1 MAAKQP
7 KTIIALYGDQVVN
20 MDYLIPRG
28 IADKQR
34 FSLACARVMDNVGKG
49 HVVEDGKVYA
59 LSGASRMAKVVTD
72 PELRAA
78 VLAAAGI
85 PAMPPGTR

>member
-1 MAAKQP
+1 MAKTP
-7 KTIIALYGDQVVN
+7 KTIIAIYGDKVVN

-28 IADKQR
+28 I
-34 FSLACARVMDNVGKG
+34 MGNVGRG

-72 PELRAA
+72 PAERAA
-78 VLAAAGI
+78 VLACV
-85 PAMPPGTR
+85 PTLPPGTK